1 MRAIIPVAGIGT
13 RLRPH
18 TFTTPKVLLN
28 VAGKPILAHIIESLI
43 NIGINKATIITGYM
57 GDRVMDFVYK
67 KYPGLDVR
75 FVHQEE
81 TLGLGHAIWTA
92 RKSFSNEPL
101 LIILGDTIFDVDLS
115 FVYNHH
121 CNSLGVKEVSD
132 PRRFGVVIKNSEGK
146 IEKLIEKPEQ
156 PISNSAIVG
165 IYYIQNSDS
174 LNQAL
179 DLLIDN
185 NIRTRGE
192 FQLTDALQIMIEN
205 GEYFD
210 TFDVEGWYDCGKPE
224 TLLSTNQFLL
234 NKINTQV
241 TLDGSVIIP
250 PSYISGKAKVENSIV
265 GPYASIADEAVVK
278 DTIIKNSIVSYS
290 AQVYNSL
297 LDESIIGNDAYVN
310 GLFQKLNVGD
320 SSTLDY
326 SKMTK
331 NKEL

>member
-92 RKSFSNEPL
+92 RKSFAGEPL

-115 FVYNHH
+115 FLYDHK
-121 CNSLGVKEVSD
+121 CNSLGVKEVND
-132 PRRFGVVIKNSEGK
+132 PRRFGIVIKNDDEK
-146 IEKLIEKPEQ
+146 VEKLIEKPEN
-156 PISNSAIVG
+156 PISNLAIVG
-165 IYYIQNSDS
+165 IYYIHNSAA
-174 LNQAL
+174 LNYAL
-179 DLLIDN
+179 NHLIDN

-192 FQLTDALQIMIEN
+192 FQLTDALQIMIDN

-210 TFDVEGWYDCGKPE
+210 TFQVDGWYDCGKPE

-234 NKINTQV
+234 NKINT
-241 TLDGSVIIP
+241 TTSIEGSVVIP
-250 PSYISGKAKVENSIV
+250 PSFISPKARVENSII
-265 GPYASIADEAVVK
+265 GPYASIADEAIVK
-278 DTIIKNSIVSYS
+278 DTIIRNSIVSYG

-297 LDESIIGNDAYVN
+297 LDESIIGNEAYVN

-326 SKMTK
+326 SKTI
-331 NKEL
+331 